1 VWVQVQ
7 VALTWRLRLLRLL
20 HEAPFMRREARHKE
34 QHDAHADVAED
45 DAHLLA
51 GERKKKGK

>member
-1 VWVQVQ
+1 
-7 VALTWRLRLLRLL
+7 
-20 HEAPFMRREARHKE
+20 MRREARHKE
-34 QHDAHADVAED
+34 QHDANADVAED

>member
-1 VWVQVQ
+1 
-7 VALTWRLRLLRLL
+7 L